1 LVTYNNKTNPQLPTR
16 KSGQTGSFWM
26 HLRFSIRRNPMGVVG
41 FIFILSIIVMAI
53 FADQLTAYK
62 PNEFNIKD
70 RLQPPSIEHPFGT
83 DTFGRDLF
91 TRVIYGSR
99 ISLMVAG
106 VVLTAAVMIGMFLG
120 SIAGYLGG
128 GIDETVMRTTDM
140 FFAFPPLIL
149 AMVVNAAL
157 GPSLSAAIV
166 AVTITWWPSY
176 ARMIRGQVMA
186 SRNHLYVDAARS
198 LGARDTRI
206 ILKHVLPN
214 SFNPT
219 IVQLTLDAGF
229 VILTVA
235 GLSFIGLGPQ
245 PPTSELGYM
254 VNEGRQYILSYW
266 WWATFPGI
274 FICLLV
280 VGFNLFGD
288 FLRDL
293 FDPRLSGIDV

>member
-1 LVTYNNKTNPQLPTR
+1 
-16 KSGQTGSFWM
+16 
-26 HLRFSIRRNPMGVVG
+26 MGVVG
-41 FIFILSIIVMAI
+41 FIFILSIIILAI

-62 PNEFNIKD
+62 PNEFNIND

-106 VVLTAAVMIGMFLG
+106 IVLTAAVMIGMFLG
-120 SIAGYLGG
+120 STAGYLGG
-128 GIDETVMRTTDM
+128 GIDEIVMRTTDM

-166 AVTITWWPSY
+166 AVAITWWPSY

-198 LGARDTRI
+198 LGAKDTRI

-280 VGFNLFGD
+280 IGFNLFGD

-293 FDPRLSGIDV
+293 FDPRLSGIDI

>member
-1 LVTYNNKTNPQLPTR
+1 MDTYNQKINQQIPGR
-16 KSGQTGSFWM
+16 KSGRSSSFWM
-26 HLRFSIRRNPMGVVG
+26 QLRLSVRRNPLGIIG
-41 FIFILSIIVMAI
+41 FIFILLIIMMAI

-62 PNEFNIKD
+62 PNEFNIED

-106 VVLTAAVMIGMFLG
+106 VVLTAAVIIGMFLG
-120 SIAGYLGG
+120 SMAGYLGG
-128 GIDETVMRTTDM
+128 GIDEVVMRTTDM

-157 GPSLSAAIV
+157 GPSLGAAIV
-166 AVTITWWPSY
+166 AVAITWWPAY

-198 LGARDTRI
+198 LGARDSRI

-266 WWATFPGI
+266 WWATFPWNI
-274 FICLLV
+274 HL
-280 VGFNLFGD
+280 
-288 FLRDL
+288 
-293 FDPRLSGIDV
+293 PSGGWF

>member
-1 LVTYNNKTNPQLPTR
+1 
-16 KSGQTGSFWM
+16 
-26 HLRFSIRRNPMGVVG
+26 
-41 FIFILSIIVMAI
+41 
-53 FADQLTAYK
+53 
-62 PNEFNIKD
+62 
-70 RLQPPSIEHPFGT
+70 
-83 DTFGRDLF
+83 
-91 TRVIYGSR
+91 
-99 ISLMVAG
+99 
-106 VVLTAAVMIGMFLG
+106 
-120 SIAGYLGG
+120 
-128 GIDETVMRTTDM
+128 
-140 FFAFPPLIL
+140 
-149 AMVVNAAL
+149 
-157 GPSLSAAIV
+157 
-166 AVTITWWPSY
+166 
-176 ARMIRGQVMA
+176 MA

-198 LGARDTRI
+198 LGAKDTRI

-293 FDPRLSGIDV
+293 FDPRLSGIDI

>member
-1 LVTYNNKTNPQLPTR
+1 
-16 KSGQTGSFWM
+16 
-26 HLRFSIRRNPMGVVG
+26 MGVVG
-41 FIFILSIIVMAI
+41 FIFILSIIILAI

-91 TRVIYGSR
+91 TRVIYGTR

-120 SIAGYLGG
+120 STAGYLGG
-128 GIDETVMRTTDM
+128 GIDEIVMRTTDM

-166 AVTITWWPSY
+166 AVAITWWPSY

-198 LGARDTRI
+198 LGAKDTRI

-293 FDPRLSGIDV
+293 FDPRLSGIDI